1 VQAPSVPAAPVA
13 SSGGSTALKIILV
26 LFCLLVVGGMAV
38 VGGVYYLA
46 HRAKQVLVQKA
57 AEQGVDLN
65 SLASAASNSDSNR
78 RHVPKPCDVLTKEQ
92 ISGLIG
98 EPIERAEL
106 RDEACMYFG
115 PAGLSARLAQEGASG
130 TFKRAQAPGAH
141 VGGTEVANS
150 VDQLVNSIAV
160 QNGEAGSGGEMPLL
174 MLSVLADG
182 KAQMTA
188 VSATKAIFG
197 SLGKTADGSGGLDFG
212 ADIPGLGDKAVRV
225 PKLGLN
231 VLQGETL
238 IRVIPGPFP
247 DSDSKT
253 IAVARAILAKI

>member
-1 VQAPSVPAAPVA
+1 MPAA
-13 SSGGSTALKIILV
+13 SSGGGSTALKIVLV
-26 LFCLLVVGGMAV
+26 LLCVLVLGGMAV
-38 VGGVYYLA
+38 AGGVYYLA
-46 HRAKQVLVQKA
+46 HRAKQMIVQKA

-65 SLASAASNSDSNR
+65 SLASSSAGESS
-78 RHVPKPCDVLTKEQ
+78 RHLPKPCDVWSKEQ
-92 ISGLIG
+92 VSGLIG
-98 EPIERAEL
+98 EPIERAEPSDGL
-106 RDEACMYFG
+106 CQYFG
-115 PAGLSARLAQEGASG
+115 PAGLSAKLAQEGASS
-130 TFKRAQAPGAH
+130 TFRRAQAPGAK

-150 VDQLVNSIAV
+150 VDQLVNSMAV
-160 QNGEAGSGGEMPLL
+160 QNGQPGSGGEMPLL
-174 MLSVLADG
+174 MLAIMPDG

-238 IRVIPGPFP
+238 VRIIPGPFP

-253 IAVARAILAKI
+253 IAVARAVLPRI